1 MHVPFPFI
9 VAKDEELKI
18 LVLLSLTL
26 GKRSQDKGILLVAK
40 DNFGGE
46 ERLTNK
52 INITQYF
59 DEVVISLEEES
70 YVLIPVRLLVDVE
83 QILFPLFDLLN
94 DEGCKLSVVG
104 DFQLKFGH

>member
-1 MHVPFPFI
+1 MHIPFPFFA
-9 VAKDEELKI
+9 AKDEELKI

-26 GKRSQDKGILLVAK
+26 CIRSQDKGILLVTE

-59 DEVVISLEEES
+59 NEVVISLEEES
-70 YVLIPVRLLVDVE
+70 YVLIPVWFLIDVE
-83 QILFPLFDLLN
+83 QILFPLFDLFN
-94 DEGCKLSVVG
+94 DKGC
-104 DFQLKFGH
+104 

>member
-26 GKRSQDKGILLVAK
+26 GKRSQDKGILLVAE

-59 DEVVISLEEES
+59 NEVVISLEEES
-70 YVLIPVRLLVDVE
+70 YVLIPVRFLVDIE

-94 DEGCKLSVVG
+94 DEGC
-104 DFQLKFGH
+104 